1 MLHGFVDHDTF
12 SPAHGLL
19 SPCFLTI
26 EMRFRSVRVREDVYE
41 VLARLSEINGTSINE
56 LIRQLL
62 TAYLAINEIKE
73 MLRQC
78 LGRLSIGTGLNAVST
93 EPIKDSIREVNE
105 PLIEFEGNPWVRI
118 IRARVVNG
126 EGREGH

>member
-1 MLHGFVDHDTF
+1 
-12 SPAHGLL
+12 
-19 SPCFLTI
+19 
-26 EMRFRSVRVREDVYE
+26 MRFRSVRVREDVYE